1 MDLNLKGKVA
11 LVTGGSHGLG
21 ETICRGLTA
30 EGANIAINYRKN
42 KKVVEKLI
50 KEIKKDYKVKAIGI
64 LGDISEEDDVERIF
78 NEIEKNL
85 SPVDILVNNA
95 AISPTS
101 YVKDTKL
108 ELWNNTFK
116 INSTGT
122 FLTSR
127 EIVRRLL
134 KLKSKGK
141 IINISSTSAYLG
153 STSGRAHYDA
163 SKGGVNSFT
172 VSLAK
177 EVAKYGINVN
187 AVASGLMVTESTR
200 DRFLAN
206 KKKYLANVPIGR
218 YADTKE
224 VANVVVFLAS
234 DKSDYMTGAIVNVS
248 GGLYMG

>member
-21 ETICRGLTA
+21 EAICRGLAA

-42 KKVVEKLI
+42 KEVVEKLI
-50 KEIKKDYKVKAIGI
+50 KEIKKDYKVEAIGI

-101 YVKDTKL
+101 YVKDTEL

-177 EVAKYGINVN
+177 EEAKYDINVN
-187 AVASGLMVTESTR
+187 EVASGLMVTESTR

-206 KKKYLANVPIGR
+206 KEKYLANVPIGR

-234 DKSDYMTGAIVNVS
+234 DKADYMTGAIVNVS

>member
-1 MDLNLKGKVA
+1 MDLNLKEKVA

-21 ETICRGLTA
+21 EAICRGLAA

-42 KKVVEKLI
+42 KEIVEKLI
-50 KEIKKDYKVKAIGI
+50 KEIKKDYKVEAIGI
-64 LGDISEEDDVERIF
+64 LGDISEEDDVGRIF

-101 YVKDTKL
+101 YVKDTEL

-116 INSTGT
+116 INLTGT

-127 EIVRRLL
+127 ELVRRLL
-134 KLKSKGK
+134 KLKNKGK

-187 AVASGLMVTESTR
+187 AIASGLMVTESTR

-218 YADTKE
+218 YAYTKE

-234 DKSDYMTGAIVNVS
+234 DKADYMTGAIVNVS

>member
-1 MDLNLKGKVA
+1 MDLNLKGKVV

-21 ETICRGLTA
+21 EAICRGLAA

-42 KKVVEKLI
+42 KEVVEKLI
-50 KEIKKDYKVKAIGI
+50 KEIKKDYKVEAIGI
-64 LGDISEEDDVERIF
+64 LGDISEEDDVERVF

-101 YVKDTKL
+101 YVKDTEL

-172 VSLAK
+172 ISLAK

-206 KKKYLANVPIGR
+206 KEKYLANVPIGR

-234 DKSDYMTGAIVNVS
+234 DKADYMTGTIVNVS

>member
-1 MDLNLKGKVA
+1 MDLNLKEKVA
-11 LVTGGSHGLG
+11 LITGGSHGLG
-21 ETICRGLTA
+21 EAICRGLAA

-42 KKVVEKLI
+42 KEIVEKLI
-50 KEIKKDYKVKAIGI
+50 KEIKKDYKVEAIGI

-101 YVKDTKL
+101 YVKDTEL

-116 INSTGT
+116 INSSGT

-127 EIVRRLL
+127 ELIRRLL
-134 KLKSKGK
+134 KLKHKGK

-163 SKGGVNSFT
+163 SKGGINSFT
-172 VSLAK
+172 ISLAK

-187 AVASGLMVTESTR
+187 AIASGLMVTDNTR

-206 KKKYLANVPIGR
+206 KEKYLTTIPMGR
-218 YADTKE
+218 YADTQE
-224 VANVVVFLAS
+224 VTNVVVFLAS
-234 DKSDYMTGAIVNVS
+234 DKASYMTGSIVNVS

>member
-11 LVTGGSHGLG
+11 LVTGGSHDLG
-21 ETICRGLTA
+21 EAICRGLAA
-30 EGANIAINYRKN
+30 EGVSIAINYRRDEAI
-42 KKVVEKLI
+42 VEKLI
-50 KEIKKDYKVKAIGI
+50 KEIEKDYKGRAIGVC
-64 LGDISEEDDVERIF
+64 GDISEEDDVIRIF
-78 NEIEKNL
+78 NEIEKDL

-101 YVKDTKL
+101 LVKDTEL

-127 EIVRRLL
+127 ELVRRLL
-134 KLKSKGK
+134 KLKRKGK
-141 IINISSTSAYLG
+141 IINISTTSAYLG
-153 STSGRAHYDA
+153 SSSGRAHYDA

-172 VSLAK
+172 ISLAK

-200 DRFLAN
+200 DRFLNN
-206 KKKYLANVPIGR
+206 KDKYLATVPLGR
-218 YADTKE
+218 YADTQE

-234 DKSDYMTGAIVNVS
+234 EKADYMTGSIVNVS

>member
-1 MDLNLKGKVA
+1 MDLDLKGKVA

-21 ETICRGLTA
+21 EAICRGLAA
-30 EGANIAINYRKN
+30 EGTNIAINYRKD
-42 KKVVEKLI
+42 KGIVEKLI
-50 KEIKKDYKVKAIGI
+50 KEIKKEHKVEAIGVP
-64 LGDISEEDDVERIF
+64 GDVSEEDDVERIF
-78 NEIEKNL
+78 NETEKRL

-101 YVKDTKL
+101 YVKDTDL
-108 ELWNNTFK
+108 ELWNSTFK
-116 INSTGT
+116 INSTGI

-127 EIVRRLL
+127 ELVRRLL

-141 IINISSTSAYLG
+141 IINISSTSAYIG
-153 STSGRAHYDA
+153 SSSGRAHYDA

-172 VSLAK
+172 ISLAK

-187 AVASGLMVTESTR
+187 AIASGLMVTESTR
-200 DRFLAN
+200 KRFLAN
-206 KKKYLANVPIGR
+206 KEKYLANVPMGR

-234 DKSDYMTGAIVNVS
+234 DKANYMTGSIVNVS

>member
-21 ETICRGLTA
+21 ESICRGLAA
-30 EGANIAINYRKN
+30 EGANIAINYRKDEAI
-42 KKVVEKLI
+42 VEKLVR
-50 KEIKKDYKVKAIGI
+50 EIESDYKVKAIGVC
-64 LGDISEEDDVERIF
+64 GDVSEEDDVKRIF

-101 YVKDTKL
+101 YVKDTEL

-116 INSTGT
+116 INLTGV

-127 EIVRRLL
+127 ELVRRLL
-134 KLKSKGK
+134 KLKHKGK

-163 SKGGVNSFT
+163 SKGGINSFT
-172 VSLAK
+172 ISLAK

-187 AVASGLMVTESTR
+187 AVASGLMVTDNTR

-206 KKKYLANVPIGR
+206 KEKYLTTIPMGR
-218 YADTKE
+218 YADTQE
-224 VANVVVFLAS
+224 VTNVVVFLAS
-234 DKSDYMTGAIVNVS
+234 DKASYMTGSIVNVS

>member
-21 ETICRGLTA
+21 EAICRGLGA
-30 EGANIAINYRKN
+30 EGASIAINYRKD
-42 KKVVEKLI
+42 KGIVQKLI
-50 KEIKKDYKVKAIGI
+50 KEIKKDYKVKAIGVC
-64 LGDISEEDDVERIF
+64 GDISEEEDVIRIF
-78 NEIEKNL
+78 NEIEKDL

-95 AISPTS
+95 SVSPTS
-101 YVKDTKL
+101 YVKDTEL

-127 EIVRRLL
+127 ELIRRLL
-134 KLKSKGK
+134 KLKRKGN
-141 IINISSTSAYLG
+141 IINISTTSAYLG
-153 STSGRAHYDA
+153 SSSGRAHYDA
-163 SKGGVNSFT
+163 SKGGITSFT
-172 VSLAK
+172 ISLAK

-187 AVASGLMVTESTR
+187 AVASGLMITKMTR
-200 DRFLAN
+200 ERFVAN
-206 KKKYLANVPIGR
+206 KEKYLATIPMGR

-234 DKSDYMTGAIVNVS
+234 DKASYMTGSIVNVS

>member
-11 LVTGGSHGLG
+11 FVTGGSHGLG
-21 ETICRGLTA
+21 EAICRGLAA

-42 KKVVEKLI
+42 KEIVEKLI
-50 KEIKKDYKVKAIGI
+50 NEIKIDHQVEAIGVT
-64 LGDISEEDDVERIF
+64 GDVSEEDDVKRIF

-101 YVKDTKL
+101 YVKDTEL
-108 ELWNNTFK
+108 ELWNKTFK
-116 INSTGT
+116 INSTGV

-134 KLKSKGK
+134 KLKRKGK

-200 DRFLAN
+200 DRFLTN
-206 KKKYLANVPIGR
+206 KEKYMANVPLGR

-234 DKSDYMTGAIVNVS
+234 DKADYMTGSIVNVS

>member
-1 MDLNLKGKVA
+1 MDLNIKGKVA
-11 LVTGGSHGLG
+11 FVTGGSHGLG
-21 ETICRGLTA
+21 EAICRELAA

-42 KKVVEKLI
+42 KEIVEKLV
-50 KEIKKDYKVKAIGI
+50 KDIKKDYKVEAIGV
-64 LGDISEEDDVERIF
+64 LGDVSEEDDVERIF

-101 YVKDTKL
+101 YVKDTEL
-108 ELWNNTFK
+108 ELWNKTFK
-116 INSTGT
+116 INSTGP

-127 EIVRRLL
+127 ELIKRLL
-134 KLKSKGK
+134 KLKRKGK
-141 IINISSTSAYLG
+141 IINISTTSAYLG
-153 STSGRAHYDA
+153 SSSGRAHYDA
-163 SKGGVNSFT
+163 SKGGINSFT
-172 VSLAK
+172 ISLAK

-200 DRFLAN
+200 ERFVAN
-206 KKKYLANVPIGR
+206 KEKYLANIPLGR
-218 YADTKE
+218 YADTQE

-234 DKSDYMTGAIVNVS
+234 DKADYMTGSIVNVS

>member
-1 MDLNLKGKVA
+1 MDLNLKEKIA

-21 ETICRGLTA
+21 EAICRGLAA

-42 KKVVEKLI
+42 KEVVENLI
-50 KEIKKDYKVKAIGI
+50 KEVKKDYKVEAIGI
-64 LGDISEEDDVERIF
+64 FGDISEEDDVKRIF

-101 YVKDTKL
+101 YVKDTEL

-172 VSLAK
+172 VSFAK

-200 DRFLAN
+200 NRFIAN
-206 KKKYLANVPIGR
+206 KEKYLANVPIGR

-234 DKSDYMTGAIVNVS
+234 DKADYMTGAIVNVS